1 MNWSKIE
8 CTFCKKHSGSA
19 TSSRSNALCPL
30 CALCAMQGVEH
41 GVPFCPSKMQCSHS
55 PTPLSVGGEALNIP
69 HHVSQM
75 GIFLLQLQMQ

>member
-8 CTFCKKHSGSA
+8 CTFCKKHSGLA

-30 CALCAMQGVEH
+30 CAMQGVEH
-41 GVPFCPSKMQCSHS
+41 SVPFCPSKMQCSHS
-55 PTPLSVGGEALNIP
+55 PIPLSVGGEALNIP

-75 GIFLLQLQMQ
+75 GIFLLQSQIQ

>member
-19 TSSRSNALCPL
+19 TSSRSNALCT
-30 CALCAMQGVEH
+30 LCAMQGVEH

-55 PTPLSVGGEALNIP
+55 PTSLSVGGEALNIP

-75 GIFLLQLQMQ
+75 GIFLLQSQIQ

>member
-19 TSSRSNALCPL
+19 TSSRSNALCT
-30 CALCAMQGVEH
+30 LCAMQGVEH

-55 PTPLSVGGEALNIP
+55 PIPLSVGGEALNIP

-75 GIFLLQLQMQ
+75 GIFLLQSQIQ

>member
-19 TSSRSNALCPL
+19 TSSRSNALCT
-30 CALCAMQGVEH
+30 LCAMQGVEH

-75 GIFLLQLQMQ
+75 GIFLLQSQIQ